1 MVAKRISLE
10 DYSSR
15 LTTECNRVY
24 DIVKVAKSRGLD
36 PKLDIEIPQAI
47 DLSERTQK
55 LLKFLHDRNTAQ
67 QIRELTKVHDENREL
82 VALDIARIVC
92 AESYLYGIKETCPTC
107 GGKGTIPRGR
117 GFEISCDDC
126 GGSGYNLGYGK
137 EVFQDY
143 KITLEAYERHLANQ
157 TEQQRDD
164 VAAAMC
170 IYQGICAGLAVLTE
184 GILVAPLEGVVS
196 CRIVSN
202 ADGTK
207 CLGVNF
213 AGPIRSAGGTGQALS
228 VLIADMLRRDFKL
241 GVPDLTFGE
250 VERYKEE
257 VMLYRGLQYRPS
269 NPELEIIAKS
279 CPIFIDGEGVG
290 KEVTGQR
297 DLPRVR
303 DNKVREGCLLVMCEG
318 LVLKAPKILKYVT
331 QLELDGWDW
340 LNQFLKTKS
349 SDGTIKPNPKYM
361 AEVLAGRPIFSMPMA
376 EGGFR
381 LRYGR
386 SRLAGLATTACHP
399 ATMMATSG
407 FVSIGTQLKYE
418 RPGKG
423 TVVTPCDTIDGPY
436 IEFENGSG
444 RRIQNY
450 LKI

>member
-1 MVAKRISLE
+1 MVAERISLE
-10 DYSSR
+10 EYNNR

-24 DIVKVAKSRGLD
+24 EMVSIAKSRGYD
-36 PKLDIEIPQAI
+36 PKLEIEIPQAI
-47 DLSERTQK
+47 DLSERVQK
-55 LLKFLHDRNTAQ
+55 LLKFLHDRNTAE
-67 QIRELTKVHDENREL
+67 QIRTLTSVHDENREL

-92 AESYLYGIKETCPTC
+92 AESYLYGIKNDCEPC

-126 GGSGYNLGYGK
+126 GGAGYILGYGK

-143 KITLEAYERHLANQ
+143 KITLKEYKKELGGMTNLDTLR
-157 TEQQRDD
+157 
-164 VAAAMC
+164 AALC
-170 IYQGICAGLAVLTE
+170 IYHGVCAGLAVLTE

-196 CRIVSN
+196 CRIMAN
-202 ADGTK
+202 DDGTQ
-207 CLGVNF
+207 CLAVNF

-241 GVPDLTFGE
+241 GVPKLTFGE

-257 VMLYRGLQYRPS
+257 VSLYRGLQYRPS

-297 DLPRVR
+297 DLDRVK
-303 DNKVREGCLLVMCEG
+303 DNKVREGALLVMCEG

-340 LNQFLKTKS
+340 LNQFVKTKN
-349 SDGTIKPNPKYM
+349 SDGSIKPNPKYM

-376 EGGFR
+376 
-381 LRYGR
+381 
-386 SRLAGLATTACHP
+386 
-399 ATMMATSG
+399 
-407 FVSIGTQLKYE
+407 V
-418 RPGKG
+418 
-423 TVVTPCDTIDGPY
+423 
-436 IEFENGSG
+436 
-444 RRIQNY
+444 RRIPSALWSQPCISVIGQHWISLVSCVLNHIY
-450 LKI
+450 MELKTIVNLVGVRELW